1 MNKKNVGQNLRTLRR
16 QCGMTQADLAERTG
30 VSTDHISH
38 AEIGSGTI
46 SLPLLIEICR
56 LLEVTPNDIL
66 AGEYA
71 PDTSEKSGVLG
82 ENGLYDRTISFKD
95 VNPEDR
101 MLLEHMYQ
109 FMTKRKKD

>member
-1 MNKKNVGQNLRTLRR
+1 MNKKNIGQNLRTLRR
-16 QCGMTQADLAERTG
+16 QCGITQADLAEKTG

-56 LLEVTPNDIL
+56 LLEVTPNDVL
-66 AGEYA
+66 AGEYT
-71 PDTSEKSGVLG
+71 PDISE
-82 ENGLYDRTISFKD
+82 EEANFHEDGLYDRAISFED

-109 FMTKRKKD
+109 FMTKRKKN

>member
-1 MNKKNVGQNLRTLRR
+1 MNKKNIGQNLRTLRR
-16 QCGMTQADLAERTG
+16 QCGITQADLAEKTG

-46 SLPLLIEICR
+46 SLPLLLEICK
-56 LLEVTPNDIL
+56 LLDVTPNDVL

-71 PDTSEKSGVLG
+71 PDTFEKEPDFC
-82 ENGLYDRTISFKD
+82 ENGMYNKTISFKD

-101 MLLEHMYQ
+101 MILEHMYE
-109 FMTKRKKD
+109 FMTNRKKE

>member
-1 MNKKNVGQNLRTLRR
+1 MNKENIGQNLRTLRR
-16 QCGMTQADLAERTG
+16 QCGITQAELAEKTG

-38 AEIGSGTI
+38 AEIGSGSI
-46 SLPLLIEICR
+46 SLPLLIAICK

-66 AGEYA
+66 AGEYSPNTA
-71 PDTSEKSGVLG
+71 G
-82 ENGLYDRTISFKD
+82 EEEDVCEESKYDREISFRD

-109 FMTKRKKD
+109 FMTKRKKN